1 MYAAIGS
8 TPFNIMLLVHILG
21 AIVAFGAAFVNPVVY
36 RLSQRSGAGAA
47 VAQGQATAGMRIS
60 LPAMIITGLVGFGVA
75 GMSKPDA
82 IEGMADPE
90 PIYSMSQ
97 PWLMTAALL
106 WLVLV
111 AVYAFGILPALRKAG
126 QGDESAAKIAG
137 ILAGVSH
144 GILVVMLFLMIWK
157 PGL

>member
-1 MYAAIGS
+1 MLAAIGS
-8 TPFNIMLLVHILG
+8 NPYNIVLLIHVLG
-21 AIVAFGAAFVNPVVY
+21 AIVAFGAAFVNPVIY
-36 RLSQRSGAGAA
+36 RIAQRQGAGAA
-47 VAQGQATAGMRIS
+47 VAQGQAAATSRIS
-60 LPAMIITGLVGFGVA
+60 IPAMIITGLIGFGVA

-82 IEGMADPE
+82 VEGLPEPE

-111 AVYAFGILPALRKAG
+111 ALYFFGILPALRKVG
-126 QGDESAAKIAG
+126 QGDEAAVKISSA
-137 ILAGVSH
+137 LTGVSH
-144 GILVVMLFLMIWK
+144 LILVVMLFLMIWK